1 MVSDYSKLYRTINYT
16 FKDTSL
22 LNRALTH
29 RSKTKKNYERLEF
42 LGDSI
47 LGFVIAEVLYNKFP
61 VADEGALSQIRSSLV
76 KGETLA
82 KLSRS
87 FNMDEYVILGGSEK
101 GGAQNRD
108 KILED
113 ILEALIGA
121 IYLDS
126 NFDTV
131 KQTVLKWFDN
141 ILENLDLE
149 ISKVK
154 DNKSKLQEILLQ
166 NALKLPEYGIV
177 SIIGKDHEQV
187 FTVFVKSVEL
197 NLEASASESSRKKA
211 EQVAAGEMMKLLV
224 DQELYETNNIYNS
237 CKNN

>member
-1 MVSDYSKLYRTINYT
+1 
-16 FKDTSL
+16 
-22 LNRALTH
+22 
-29 RSKTKKNYERLEF
+29 
-42 LGDSI
+42 
-47 LGFVIAEVLYNKFP
+47 
-61 VADEGALSQIRSSLV
+61 
-76 KGETLA
+76 
-82 KLSRS
+82 
-87 FNMDEYVILGGSEK
+87 MDEYVILGGSEK

-113 ILEALIGA
+113 ILEAIIGA

-131 KQTVLKWFDN
+131 KKTLLKWFDN
-141 ILENLDLE
+141 ILENLDSE

-166 NALKLPEYGIV
+166 NAFKLPEYGIV

-187 FTVFVKSVEL
+187 FTVSVRSVEL
-197 NLEASASESSRKKA
+197 NLEVSASESSRKKA

-224 DQELYETNNIYNS
+224 DQELYE
-237 CKNN
+237 KK

>member
-47 LGFVIAEVLYNKFP
+47 LGFVIAEVLYHKFP
-61 VADEGALSQIRSSLV
+61 VSDEGALSQIRSSLV

-131 KQTVLKWFDN
+131 KKTVLKWFDN
-141 ILENLDLE
+141 ILENLDSE

-177 SIIGKDHEQV
+177 SIIGKDHEQL
-187 FTVFVKSVEL
+187 FTVSVRSVEL
-197 NLEASASESSRKKA
+197 NLEVSASESSRKKA

-224 DQELYETNNIYNS
+224 DQELYE
-237 CKNN
+237 KK

>member
-1 MVSDYSKLYRTINYT
+1 MVSDYSKLYRTISYT
-16 FKDTSL
+16 FKDISL

-61 VADEGALSQIRSSLV
+61 LSDEGTLSQIRSSLV

-101 GGAQNRD
+101 GGAQNRN

-113 ILEALIGA
+113 ILEALIGG

-126 NFDTV
+126 DFDTA
-131 KQTVLKWFDN
+131 KKTVLKWFEN
-141 ILENLDLE
+141 ILENIDSE
-149 ISKVK
+149 VSKVK

-187 FTVFVKSVEL
+187 FTVSVRSVEL
-197 NLEASASESSRKKA
+197 NLEVLASESSRKKA
-211 EQVAAGEMMKLLV
+211 EQVAAGEMMTLLA
-224 DQELYETNNIYNS
+224 DQELYE
-237 CKNN
+237 KK

>member
-1 MVSDYSKLYRTINYT
+1 MVADYSKLYRTISYT
-16 FKDTSL
+16 FKDISL

-47 LGFVIAEVLYNKFP
+47 LGFVIAEVLFNKFP
-61 VADEGALSQIRSSLV
+61 SSDEGTLSQIRSSLV

-101 GGAQNRD
+101 SGAQNRD

-113 ILEALIGA
+113 ILEAIIGA
-121 IYLDS
+121 VYLDS
-126 NFDTV
+126 DFDTA
-131 KQTVLKWFDN
+131 KNTVLKWFDN
-141 ILENLDLE
+141 ILENLDSE
-149 ISKVK
+149 VSKVK

-177 SIIGKDHEQV
+177 SIIGRDHEQV
-187 FTVFVKSVEL
+187 FTVSVKSVEL
-197 NLEASASESSRKKA
+197 NLETSATESSRKKA
-211 EQVAAGEMMKLLV
+211 EQDAAGQLINLLA
-224 DQELYETNNIYNS
+224 DQELYE
-237 CKNN
+237 KK